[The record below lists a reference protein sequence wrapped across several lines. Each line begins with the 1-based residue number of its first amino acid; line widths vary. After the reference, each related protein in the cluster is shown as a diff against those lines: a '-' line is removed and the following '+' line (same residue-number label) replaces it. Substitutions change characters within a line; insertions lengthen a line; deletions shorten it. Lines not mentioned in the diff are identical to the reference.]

1 MKVKSGWGH
10 SHSCRTGSQF
20 YSASESRIISG
31 TGPIKLQVE
40 THSVV
45 FILYIFATEIR
56 NHSMATI
63 YLSKPQEK
71 NGEILK
77 WSHRK
82 NLLPG
87 CHMPVCGWKRVKAK
101 RGKSIYIWIDK
112 MSPLEKQSHSD
123 LSYFPTWKKAQG
135 SHKKLHLIQHKP
147 TWTEKINCAFPGKE
161 AKEFR
166 HVNNVPQQL
175 VKPFKQQTSVFAGLC
190 WSLAMPDLCW
200 INSLSVPKLLHVK
213 SQMVLIIKTYF
224 KLRNDRVKLSLTL
237 KCSKA
242 ASSLFHIKKP
252 FEEVHSSED
261 HL

>member
-1 MKVKSGWGH
+1 MKVKSCWGH

-31 TGPIKLQVE
+31 TGPIKLQGE
-40 THSVV
+40 RCGVV
-45 FILYIFATEIR
+45 FILYKFATEIR

-63 YLSKPQEK
+63 CSSKAQEK
-71 NGEILK
+71 NGDILK

-87 CHMPVCGWKRVKAK
+87 CRIPVRGWKRVKE
-101 RGKSIYIWIDK
+101 RGKRIYIWTDK

-161 AKEFR
+161 AKEFK
-166 HVNNVPQQL
+166 HVNNVPQRP
-175 VKPFKQQTSVFAGLC
+175 VRPFKQQTSEFAGLC

-200 INSLSVPKLLHVK
+200 INSLSVPKLLHMK
-213 SQMVLIIKTYF
+213 FQMVLIIKTYF

-242 ASSLFHIKKP
+242 AWSLFQIKKP
-252 FEEVHSSED
+252 FEEVHCSKD